1 MLNVHKYW
9 YYGGHCKIEDKVL
22 IVNGNKVS
30 FPYKIDSVKMCNGLY
45 IILLDIP
52 VGVTC
57 LNNIFAVDKCGC
69 IIWQIQDPKELSI
82 EGNIEYVGIR
92 ITENN
97 KIIATNFSGITY
109 TIHPTDGRI
118 IDRDITR

>member
-1 MLNVHKYW
+1 M
-9 YYGGHCKIEDKVL
+9 GHYQIEDKVL

-30 FPYKIDSVKMCNGLY
+30 FPYKIDSVKLCNGLY

-52 VGVTC
+52 IGITF
-57 LNNIFAVDKCGC
+57 LNNIFAADKCGC

-92 ITENN
+92 ITEDN

-109 TIHPTDGRI
+109 TLDPTDGKI
-118 IDRDITR
+118 LNKEITR